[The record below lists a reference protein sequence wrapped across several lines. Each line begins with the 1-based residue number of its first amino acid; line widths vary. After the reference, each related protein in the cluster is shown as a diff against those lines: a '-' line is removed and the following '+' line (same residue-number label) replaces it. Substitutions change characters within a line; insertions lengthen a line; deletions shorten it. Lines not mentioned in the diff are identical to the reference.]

1 MGLWQ
6 HLTVFLVANRNMGSA
21 LKIGAVLLAAG
32 SASRMG
38 HRPKCLLELEG
49 VPLIRRQ
56 LRALLDAGVDE
67 VVVVL
72 GHYADHIEAVIPDCS
87 AKLIRNPHPDAGQ
100 ISSLRFGLQS
110 LTAQIDSAIVA
121 LADQPLISSQEIFD
135 LIDAYKNRPNGSHFV
150 QPDVAGLP
158 GNPVMFSA
166 TVRDDILASGPD
178 VGGRQWQ
185 STHPSQVYRWASP
198 NHRYRTDVDTQEDID
213 LLFTQTGLR
222 LKWPE
227 SNGADLT
234 IGH

>member
-1 MGLWQ
+1 
-6 HLTVFLVANRNMGSA
+6 MGSA
-21 LKIGAVLLAAG
+21 LKIGTVLLAAG

-49 VPLIRRQ
+49 EPLIRRQ

-72 GHYADHIEAVIPDCS
+72 GHYADRIEAVIPDFS
-87 AKLIRNPHPDAGQ
+87 VKRIRNPDPDAGQ

-110 LTAQIDSAIVA
+110 LTAPVDSVIAA
-121 LADQPLISSQEIFD
+121 LADQPLISAQEIFD

-150 QPDVAGLP
+150 QPHVAGLP
-158 GNPVMFSA
+158 GNPVMFGSK
-166 TVRDDILASGPD
+166 VRDDILASGPD

-185 STHPSQVYRWASP
+185 STHPNQVYRWASP

-213 LLFTQTGLR
+213 LLFTQTGLQ

-227 SNGADLT
+227 LKGSETDRGT
-234 IGH
+234 SQRHPSK